1 MIDFLLNV
9 VRKFVATWVSLLLGL
24 IIFACEYLVEPHTFP
39 ERLLEHFSISFF
51 ITGIV
56 LFLYEYG
63 AKEKKVH
70 ESLVTLNQ
78 LITKAAGLELDRL
91 LEIRFRDETG
101 NCPSHLDKSRDQIE
115 TLINKVLELQGK
127 KIRVDGKWIDLW
139 AKDKYIDFINHL
151 LTDVVVRNANNLV
164 DIGNIGDKT
173 FHVASPEN
181 IADKILAAQM
191 SAMEKSNH
199 YDVISDLTSWQNG
212 QLSEFRTITKER
224 VGKGVTVRRIF
235 NIIHLERTLDRMV
248 THRDDNARLTDLRNI
263 LRQHLDDSQ
272 DWGTKDEGKSKYE
285 IRIVGHAELES
296 SAKKNYLEDNGIH
309 DAHFGLFD
317 HGEGVVRFTVT
328 KPNLSDMGLSTD
340 LDRIEANRS
349 VFNTVWDLAS
359 NELTEEQFTRIIG
372 ELERIVEVRRTR

>member
-191 SAMEKSNH
+191 SAMEKSNQ

-272 DWGTKDEGKSKYE
+272 DWGTKDDGKSKYE

>member
-1 MIDFLLNV
+1 
-9 VRKFVATWVSLLLGL
+9 
-24 IIFACEYLVEPHTFP
+24 VEPHTFP

-191 SAMEKSNH
+191 SAMEKSNQ

-272 DWGTKDEGKSKYE
+272 DWGTKDDGKSKYE